1 MKKIE
6 TVGVVGAGTMGAALA
21 QKFAT
26 EGFKVVLLD
35 RERRFVEKGLKSIQT
50 TLQEGVE
57 RKLFSEEQVAG
68 ILSKIRGSVQ
78 PADLRYCEL
87 VIEAIFEDFAA
98 KTSLLRELSEIL
110 PKETIVGS
118 NTSSFSISE
127 LAQSIS
133 YPQRFLGL
141 HYFYHAAK
149 NRLVEIVPGEKTAP
163 ETRRACEIFSA
174 LSGKDPIVCKDRYG
188 FAVNR
193 FFVPWLNEAVRL
205 LEEGVGDAATID
217 RVSMKTFQIG
227 MGPFA
232 LMNATGVR
240 IAYHAQKTLEAFGN
254 FYRVAALLKKQAMAN
269 EPWGIEAAANVPI
282 EAETEKQIRERMLGS
297 VFLVCSQIL
306 DEEVCAAVDLNRG
319 ARIGLRWRKG
329 PLELMQ
335 SSGEEEV
342 RRLIRQIAGRY
353 QTPLPRSIG
362 AQFWKM
368 EFVRLE
374 KQGHSAFITIHRPED
389 LNALNEQVM
398 QELSE
403 KFAAAEADPAIDT
416 IAITGAGK
424 AFVAGADIKFFVQ
437 NMQQNAL
444 EKIVAFTRSGQE
456 VYQRIERSAKKI
468 VALINGMALGGG
480 LELALCADVILAT
493 PEASMAFPET
503 GIGIYPGLGG
513 TQRTPKRIG
522 RGLAKFLIYTGK
534 MLSARE
540 AEEMGLVDAIIP
552 REDIFALKF
561 GEKAFPVLQNAEK
574 VLPRRWETL
583 GNFFEKNS
591 LARIV
596 NNEGVESQL
605 AAEEVEKLRKR
616 ILQKAP
622 IALQVAEKLIDA
634 AAGCQSELDEI
645 PYIFSTEDA
654 LLGLSSM
661 GKEVRFTGRPAVS
674 AR

>member
-35 RERRFVEKGLKSIQT
+35 RERRFLEKGLKSIQT

-561 GEKAFPVLQNAEK
+561 GEKVFPVLQNAEK